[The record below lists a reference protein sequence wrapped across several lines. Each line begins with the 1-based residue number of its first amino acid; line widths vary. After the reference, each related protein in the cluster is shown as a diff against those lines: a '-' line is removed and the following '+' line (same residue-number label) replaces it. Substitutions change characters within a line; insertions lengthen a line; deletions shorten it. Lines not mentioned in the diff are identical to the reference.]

1 MFFKKK
7 MAVLVATAM
16 VVMAITGCTSNE
28 AKGSTEV
35 ASYTQGSLSE
45 AELNERLIKTVGMQ
59 SMMDLVDQGILNDVE
74 PVTEEMTA
82 TIESNIENIKSYYQD
97 DFETSLK
104 ANGYD
109 NIEELKSALMLEAQ
123 RTEYA
128 MKYVSNTL
136 LTDEEIVAYY
146 DNFEPEI
153 QASHILVAEEA
164 LAIELID
171 RINAG
176 EDFAEL
182 AKEYS
187 TDPGSGAQGGDLG
200 SFGKG
205 MMVPEFEEAAYALK
219 IDEVTPVAV
228 QSQFGFHIIKRTGGT
243 EKTSLEEMKT
253 DIEKSLAA
261 EMLQADQS
269 IALRALVQLRA
280 DNGFE
285 IKNPVLAE
293 QYKLLTEQL
302 TVN

>member
-28 AKGSTEV
+28 AKGSNEV

-109 NIEELKSALMLEAQ
+109 NIDDLKLALMLEAQ

-128 MKYVSNTL
+128 MKYVTSTM
-136 LTDEEIVAYY
+136 LTDEEVVAYY

-205 MMVPEFEEAAYALK
+205 MMVPEFEAAAYALK

-228 QSQFGFHIIKRTGGT
+228 QSQFGYHIIKRTGGT
-243 EKTSLEEMKT
+243 EKTSLDEMKT
-253 DIEKSLAA
+253 EIEKSLAA

-269 IALRALVQLRA
+269 LALRALVQLRA

-302 TVN
+302 AVN

>member
-1 MFFKKK
+1 